1 MSCSRMGIQFLK
13 KTIPLLSVLSL
24 LLLSSCTYLKKT
36 DLYHLDKQNAEVEK
50 TITQSKQ
57 DFNIGDYSRAIDV
70 YELSFAKYPENRK
83 LLTNYLKTLENI
95 KSVADRAFEKKDY
108 NLAGQTYYTLLKDYS
123 HFKNF
128 AKLLSFNSEFLKARV
143 TECRTYVSRKG
154 LEQYRKR
161 NFREAISIWKN
172 LLAFDPNNIYIR
184 NAIDTATIQL
194 KTLEG
199 KK

>member
-1 MSCSRMGIQFLK
+1 MS
-13 KTIPLLSVLSL
+13 LLVVLSL

-36 DLYHLDKQNAEVEK
+36 DLFHLDKQNAEVER
-50 TITQSKQ
+50 TIMQSKQ
-57 DFNIGDYSRAIDV
+57 DFSKGDYSRAIDV
-70 YELSFAKYPENRK
+70 YKLSFAKYPENQK
-83 LLTNYLKTLENI
+83 LLSNYLETLENI
-95 KSVADRAFEKKDY
+95 KHVADRAFEKRYY
-108 NLAGQTYYTLLKDYS
+108 NLAGQTYYTLLRNYS
-123 HFKNF
+123 YFKNF
-128 AKLLSFNSEFLKARV
+128 AELLSFSSEFLNARV
-143 TECRTYVSRKG
+143 TECRTCMSRKG

-172 LLAFDPNNIYIR
+172 LLVFDPNNIYIE

>member
-1 MSCSRMGIQFLK
+1 MLCSKMGIQFLK
-13 KTIPLLSVLSL
+13 KTISLLGVLSL

-36 DLYHLDKQNAEVEK
+36 DLYHLDKQNAEVER

-57 DFNIGDYSRAIDV
+57 DFNIGNYSRAIDV
-70 YELSFAKYPENRK
+70 YKLSFAKYPENQK
-83 LLTNYLKTLENI
+83 LLSNYLKTLENI
-95 KSVADRAFEKKDY
+95 KRVADRAFEKKDY
-108 NLAGQTYYTLLKDYS
+108 NLAGQTYYTLLKNYS
-123 HFKNF
+123 NFKNF
-128 AKLLSFNSEFLKARV
+128 AELLSFNSEFLNARV
-143 TECRTYVSRKG
+143 TECRTCVSRKG

>member
-70 YELSFAKYPENRK
+70 YELSFANYPENRK

-128 AKLLSFNSEFLKARV
+128 AKLLSFNSEFLKQESQNAEHMSQEKDLSN
-143 TECRTYVSRKG
+143 TEKETLGKQFLSGKIFWHST
-154 LEQYRKR
+154 L
-161 NFREAISIWKN
+161 I
-172 LLAFDPNNIYIR
+172 IYISGMPLTQPLS
-184 NAIDTATIQL
+184 N
-194 KTLEG
+194 
-199 KK
+199 